1 MKYIS
6 FAIRFLNQ
14 TMEIFLLLLIL
25 LIISAV
31 FVLSETALITARKTR
46 LEVAAKKGN
55 LGARA
60 ALALTS
66 TPNKFLSTT
75 QIGITLVSIIIGAV
89 GGEEYADKIAPYI
102 EQLPYIGHYALPL
115 AKLINVLFI
124 GYLTIAFGEM
134 IPKRIGMSKP
144 EAISQFVAIPMGW
157 VATIMRPFIWLLSST
172 TDVTMRVLGIKKD
185 ESKVTEEEIKA
196 IIDEGA
202 NAGTIE
208 EIEQDIVER
217 VFHLGDKKVGTL
229 MTNRSDIIWFD
240 INESME
246 DNLRK
251 IETHSHAVYPV
262 CEDELD
268 NVKGVVNVKDIL
280 TLTLKKQPLN
290 LLDLVK
296 KVNYFPE
303 SMSAFGALE
312 KFKESKIHQGLV
324 VDEYG
329 TLVGIVTINDVFDAL
344 VGDISQDDSQIAY
357 DLVQRED
364 GSWLVDGQYPWD
376 DFLNEFDID
385 DDTHTREGFHT
396 ISGFLLHRLEAL
408 PQTGEVVKWND
419 FSFEVVDMDGMRIDK
434 ILVYKK

>member
-1 MKYIS
+1 
-6 FAIRFLNQ
+6 
-14 TMEIFLLLLIL
+14 MEIFLLLLFL
-25 LIISAV
+25 LSINAV
-31 FVLSETALITARKTR
+31 FVLSETALMTARKMR
-46 LEVAAKKGN
+46 LEIAAKKGN
-55 LGARA
+55 LGAKA
-60 ALALTS
+60 ALSLTS
-66 TPNKFLSTT
+66 SPNKFLSTI
-75 QIGITLVSIIIGAV
+75 QIGITLVSILIGAV
-89 GGEEYADKIAPYI
+89 GGEEFAGKIAAY
-102 EQLPYIGHYALPL
+102 LSPYIGHYALPI
-115 AKLINVLFI
+115 AKLINLLFI

-144 EAISQFVAIPMGW
+144 EAISQLVAIPMGW
-157 VATIMRPFIWLLSST
+157 IAIIMRPFIWLLSKT
-172 TDVTMRVLGIKKD
+172 TDITMRIFGIKKD

-202 NAGTIE
+202 TAGTID

-229 MTNRSDIIWFD
+229 MTNRSDIVWFNT
-240 INESME
+240 NESME
-246 DNLRK
+246 SNLAK
-251 IETHSHAVYPV
+251 IATHSHAVYPV

-280 TLTLKKQPLN
+280 ALTLKKQPLN

-296 KVNYFPE
+296 NVNYFPE

-312 KFKESKIHQGLV
+312 KFKDSKIHQGLV

-329 TLVGIVTINDVFDAL
+329 TLVGIITINDVFDAL
-344 VGDISQDDSQIAY
+344 VGDISQEDSQISY
-357 DLVQRED
+357 DLIQRED
-364 GSWLVDGQYPWD
+364 GSWLIDGQYPWD
-376 DFLNEFDID
+376 DFVNEFDID

-396 ISGFLLHRLEAL
+396 ISGFLLHTLEAL

-434 ILVYKK
+434 IIVYKK

>member
-1 MKYIS
+1 
-6 FAIRFLNQ
+6 
-14 TMEIFLLLLIL
+14 MEIFLLLLIL

-46 LEVAAKKGN
+46 LEIAAKKGN
-55 LGARA
+55 LGAKA

-66 TPNKFLSTT
+66 SPNKFLSTS

-89 GGEEYADKIAPYI
+89 GGEEYAHKIEPYL
-102 EQLPYIGHYALPL
+102 QPLPFIGEYALPL

-157 VATIMRPFIWLLSST
+157 VATIMRPFIWLLSKT
-172 TDVTMRVLGIKKD
+172 TDVTMRVFGIKKD

-202 NAGTIE
+202 TAGTID

-246 DNLRK
+246 DNLHK

-280 TLTLKKQPLN
+280 ALTLKKQPLN
-290 LLDLVK
+290 MLDLVK

-329 TLVGIVTINDVFDAL
+329 TLVGIITINDVFDAL

-364 GSWLVDGQYPWD
+364 GSWLIDGQYPWD
-376 DFLNEFDID
+376 DFVNEFDID

-396 ISGFLLHRLEAL
+396 ISGFLLHTLEAL
-408 PQTGEVVKWND
+408 PKTGEVVKWND

-434 ILVYKK
+434 IIVYKK

>member
-1 MKYIS
+1 
-6 FAIRFLNQ
+6 
-14 TMEIFLLLLIL
+14 MEIFLLLLFL
-25 LIISAV
+25 LSINAV
-31 FVLSETALITARKTR
+31 FVLSETALMTARKMR
-46 LEVAAKKGN
+46 LEIAAKKGN
-55 LGARA
+55 LGAKA
-60 ALALTS
+60 ALSLTS
-66 TPNKFLSTT
+66 SPNKFLSTI
-75 QIGITLVSIIIGAV
+75 QIGITLVSILIGAV
-89 GGEEYADKIAPYI
+89 GGEEFAGKIAGYLI
-102 EQLPYIGHYALPL
+102 PYIGHYALPL
-115 AKLINVLFI
+115 AKLINLLFI

-144 EAISQFVAIPMGW
+144 EAISQLVAIPMGW
-157 VATIMRPFIWLLSST
+157 IAIIMRPFIWLLSKT
-172 TDVTMRVLGIKKD
+172 TDITMRIFGIKKD

-202 NAGTIE
+202 TAGTID

-217 VFHLGDKKVGTL
+217 VFHLGDKRVGTL

-240 INESME
+240 TNESME
-246 DNLRK
+246 SNLAK

-280 TLTLKKQPLN
+280 ALTLKKKPLN
-290 LLDLVK
+290 LIDMVK

-329 TLVGIVTINDVFDAL
+329 TLVGIITINDVFDAL

-357 DLVQRED
+357 DLIQRED
-364 GSWLVDGQYPWD
+364 GSWLIDGQYPWD
-376 DFLNEFDID
+376 DFVNEFDID

-396 ISGFLLHRLEAL
+396 ISGFLLHTLEAL
-408 PQTGEVVKWND
+408 PQTGEIVKWND

-434 ILVYKK
+434 IIVYKK